1 MPTVIMPKMG
11 DAMEEGTVVK
21 WLKAEGDTV
30 AKDEPIAEIETDK
43 ATLELTAEY
52 AGTLSK
58 RIAGEGESVAIGKP
72 IATITGAG
80 ESPEPDPGPAPA
92 PAPTQQ
98 AQAAPP
104 AAQGRAEGGETTHGA
119 IAEDTT
125 PSQQGTVNG
134 GSAPKEAEAPAA
146 PAPAGSGD
154 RIKASPLARRIAQEH
169 EIDLRNVRGSG
180 PNGRIVREDVEAALR
195 QPQGDTQP
203 QATTAAPAPQQAE
216 QAAPTQ
222 TAAPQSG
229 AGDRQVPLSRMR
241 NAIAR
246 QMVTSKT
253 TIPHFY
259 VSVEVDMTEALAW
272 RKRLNEAAAADGYK
286 ITVNDM
292 IVKACGLALAKFP
305 NLNSSF
311 GGDHIVMHD
320 EINVS
325 IAVALKEGL
334 IAPVVRGVDKKSL
347 GTVAREANDLVGRA
361 REGKLTPAEYSGGT
375 FTVSNLGPFG
385 VETFIAIVTAPQAA
399 ALAVGSSAQKA
410 VVVDGQIVV
419 RDRMN
424 VTLSADHRLTDGAEG
439 AQFVAEVRRLLENP
453 LALLM

>member
-11 DAMEEGTVVK
+11 DAMEEGTVIK

-30 AKDEPIAEIETDK
+30 AKDEPLVEIETDK

-72 IATITGAG
+72 IATITGEG
-80 ESPEPDPGPAPA
+80 ESPEPAAEPEAAPA
-92 PAPTQQ
+92 TKQQ
-98 AQAAPP
+98 AQAAPEQAASKEKEKTAP
-104 AAQGRAEGGETTHGA
+104 AAQE
-119 IAEDTT
+119 
-125 PSQQGTVNG
+125 P
-134 GSAPKEAEAPAA
+134 AEAPA
-146 PAPAGSGD
+146 PADEGG

-169 EIDLRNVRGSG
+169 ELDLRSVRGSG
-180 PNGRIVREDVEAALR
+180 PNGRIIREDVEAALK
-195 QPQGDTQP
+195 QP
-203 QATTAAPAPQQAE
+203 QAAAPASQQAE
-216 QAAPTQ
+216 APPPTQAAAVQ
-222 TAAPQSG
+222 VGSG
-229 AGDRQVPLSRMR
+229 DQQVPLTRMR
-241 NAIAR
+241 NAIAK
-246 QMVTSKT
+246 QMVLSKT

-259 VSVEVDMTEALAW
+259 VSVEVDMTEAVTW
-272 RKRLNEAAAADGYK
+272 RKRLNEAAAADGYR
-286 ITVNDM
+286 ITINDM

-305 NLNSSF
+305 NLNASF
-311 GGDHIVMHD
+311 GGDHTIMHA

-347 GTVAREANDLVGRA
+347 GTIARESNDLVSRA
-361 REGKLTPAEYSGGT
+361 REGRITPTEYSGGT

-410 VVVDGQIVV
+410 VVVDGQIVI

-424 VTLSADHRLTDGAEG
+424 ITLSADHRLTDGAEG
-439 AQFVAEVRRLLENP
+439 AQFVSEIRRLLENP

>member
-11 DAMEEGTVVK
+11 DAMEEGTVIK
-21 WLKAEGDTV
+21 WLKAEGDMV
-30 AKDEPIAEIETDK
+30 AKDEPLVEIETDK
-43 ATLELTAEY
+43 ATLELTADY
-52 AGTLSK
+52 AGRLSK

-72 IATITGAG
+72 IATITGEG
-80 ESPEPDPGPAPA
+80 ETAEPAPEPEAAPA
-92 PAPTQQ
+92 PKQH
-98 AQAAPP
+98 AQAAP
-104 AAQGRAEGGETTHGA
+104 AQVA
-119 IAEDTT
+119 
-125 PSQQGTVNG
+125 SKQ
-134 GSAPKEAEAPAA
+134 EAAPAA
-146 PAPAGSGD
+146 PAAQEPAEAPASNGSGE

-169 EIDLRNVRGSG
+169 DIDLRQVRGSG
-180 PNGRIVREDVEAALR
+180 PGGRIVREDVEAALK
-195 QPQGDTQP
+195 QP
-203 QATTAAPAPQQAE
+203 
-216 QAAPTQ
+216 Q
-222 TAAPQSG
+222 TAAAAPSAPAEPASPAASAPTAVSPVG
-229 AGDRQVPLSRMR
+229 AGDRQVPLTRMR
-241 NAIAR
+241 NAIAK
-246 QMVTSKT
+246 QMVLSKT

-292 IVKACGLALAKFP
+292 IVKASGLALAKFP

-311 GGDHIVMHD
+311 GGDHVIMHD

-347 GTVAREANDLVGRA
+347 GTLAREANDLVSRA
-361 REGKLTPAEYSGGT
+361 REGKVTPAEYSGGT

-399 ALAVGSSAQKA
+399 ALAVGSSTQKA
-410 VVVDGQIVV
+410 VVVNGEIVI

-424 VTLSADHRLTDGAEG
+424 VTLCADHRLTDGAEG
-439 AQFVAEVRRLLENP
+439 ARFVSEIRRLLENP

>member
-72 IATITGAG
+72 IATIIGAG
-80 ESPEPDPGPAPA
+80 ESPEPDPGPA

-119 IAEDTT
+119 IAEDTA

-134 GSAPKEAEAPAA
+134 GSAPKGAEAPAA

-203 QATTAAPAPQQAE
+203 QAATAAPAPQQDE

-347 GTVAREANDLVGRA
+347 GTVAREGQRSRQSRPRGEAYPGGIL
-361 REGKLTPAEYSGGT
+361 GGT

-439 AQFVAEVRRLLENP
+439 AQFVSEVRRLLENP

>member
-11 DAMEEGTVVK
+11 DAMEEGTVIK
-21 WLKAEGDTV
+21 WLKAEGDMV
-30 AKDEPIAEIETDK
+30 AKDEPLVEIETDK

-72 IATITGAG
+72 IATITSEG
-80 ESPEPDPGPAPA
+80 ETAEPAPA
-92 PAPTQQ
+92 PAPTPKQQ
-98 AQAAPP
+98 AQAAPAQ
-104 AAQGRAEGGETTHGA
+104 AAHKQE
-119 IAEDTT
+119 
-125 PSQQGTVNG
+125 V
-134 GSAPKEAEAPAA
+134 APAA
-146 PAPAGSGD
+146 PAAQEPAEAPASNGSGE

-169 EIDLRNVRGSG
+169 DIDLRQVRGSG
-180 PNGRIVREDVEAALR
+180 PGGRIVREDVEAALK
-195 QPQGDTQP
+195 QP
-203 QATTAAPAPQQAE
+203 QAAAAAPSAPAE
-216 QAAPTQ
+216 PASPAASVPT
-222 TAAPQSG
+222 AVSPVG
-229 AGDRQVPLSRMR
+229 AGDRQVPLTRMR
-241 NAIAR
+241 NAIAK
-246 QMVTSKT
+246 QMVLSKT

-292 IVKACGLALAKFP
+292 IVKASGLALAKFP

-311 GGDHIVMHD
+311 GGDHVIMHD

-347 GTVAREANDLVGRA
+347 GTVAREANDLVSRA
-361 REGKLTPAEYSGGT
+361 REGKVTPAEYSGGT

-399 ALAVGSSAQKA
+399 ALAVGSSTQKA
-410 VVVDGQIVV
+410 VVVNGEIVI

-439 AQFVAEVRRLLENP
+439 ARFASEIRRLLENP

>member
-30 AKDEPIAEIETDK
+30 AKDEPLVEIETDK

-72 IATITGAG
+72 IATITGEG
-80 ESPEPDPGPAPA
+80 ESPEPTAEASPTPAVEQRAQAIAPA
-92 PAPTQQ
+92 MK
-98 AQAAPP
+98 
-104 AAQGRAEGGETTHGA
+104 GRSEGGESTHGV
-119 IAEDTT
+119 IAEDT
-125 PSQQGTVNG
+125 Q
-134 GSAPKEAEAPAA
+134 PKQAEAA
-146 PAPAGSGD
+146 PAPADVGAGD

-169 EIDLRNVRGSG
+169 DIDLRQVRGSG
-180 PNGRIVREDVEAALR
+180 PNGRIVREDVEAALK
-195 QPQGDTQP
+195 QP
-203 QATTAAPAPQQAE
+203 QAAAAAPATQAQPE
-216 QAAPTQ
+216 TSVSPAPAPT
-222 TAAPQSG
+222 APVG
-229 AGDRQVPLSRMR
+229 ASDRQVPLTRMR
-241 NAIAR
+241 NAIAK
-246 QMVTSKT
+246 QMVISKT

-272 RKRLNEAAAADGYK
+272 RKRLNEAAATEGYK

-292 IVKACGLALAKFP
+292 IVKASGLALAKFP

-311 GGDHIVMHD
+311 GGDHIIMHD

-347 GTVAREANDLVGRA
+347 GTVAREANDLVSRA
-361 REGKLTPAEYSGGT
+361 REGKVTPAEYSGGT

-385 VETFIAIVTAPQAA
+385 VETFIAIVTTPQAA
-399 ALAVGSSAQKA
+399 ALAVGSSTQKA
-410 VVVDGQIVV
+410 VVVDGQIVI

-439 AQFVAEVRRLLENP
+439 AQFVAEIRRLLENP
-453 LALLM
+453 LAMLM

>member
-11 DAMEEGTVVK
+11 DAMEEGTVIK
-21 WLKAEGDTV
+21 WLKAEGDMV
-30 AKDEPIAEIETDK
+30 AKDEPLVEIETDK

-72 IATITGAG
+72 IATITGEG
-80 ESPEPDPGPAPA
+80 ETAEPATEPEAAPA
-92 PAPTQQ
+92 PKQQ
-98 AQAAPP
+98 AQAAP
-104 AAQGRAEGGETTHGA
+104 AQVA
-119 IAEDTT
+119 
-125 PSQQGTVNG
+125 SKQ
-134 GSAPKEAEAPAA
+134 EAAPAA
-146 PAPAGSGD
+146 PAAQEPAEEPAPNGSGE

-169 EIDLRNVRGSG
+169 DIDLRQVRGSG
-180 PNGRIVREDVEAALR
+180 PGGRIVREDVEAALK
-195 QPQGDTQP
+195 QP
-203 QATTAAPAPQQAE
+203 
-216 QAAPTQ
+216 Q
-222 TAAPQSG
+222 TAAAAPSAPVEPASPAASTPTAVSPVG
-229 AGDRQVPLSRMR
+229 AGDRQVPLTRMR
-241 NAIAR
+241 NAIAK
-246 QMVTSKT
+246 QMVLSKT

-292 IVKACGLALAKFP
+292 IVKASGLALAKFP

-311 GGDHIVMHD
+311 GGDHVIMHD

-347 GTVAREANDLVGRA
+347 GTVAREANDLVSRA
-361 REGKLTPAEYSGGT
+361 REGKVTPAEYSGGT

-399 ALAVGSSAQKA
+399 ALAVGSSTQKA
-410 VVVDGQIVV
+410 VVVNGELVI

-439 AQFVAEVRRLLENP
+439 ARFVSEVRRLLENP